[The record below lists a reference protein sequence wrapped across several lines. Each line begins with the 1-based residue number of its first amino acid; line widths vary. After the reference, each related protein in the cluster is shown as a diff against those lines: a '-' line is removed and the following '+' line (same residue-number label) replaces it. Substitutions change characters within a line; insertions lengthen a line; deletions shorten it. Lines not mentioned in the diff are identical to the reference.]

1 MDRGRRELNPREIQQ
16 YVWCY
21 FELHANQRMS
31 VFRFFI
37 GLATFLTASLLA
49 ASVQKHHV
57 AGALLGALLALISY
71 VFWRLDERTCFL
83 IKRSERA
90 LEALEEAFMG
100 SDAEA
105 SPGLQL
111 FREERMKTANMKGLL
126 TTYGQCLK
134 ALFLIFGAIGFL
146 VGAISVC
153 KSMY

>member
-1 MDRGRRELNPREIQQ
+1 
-16 YVWCY
+16 
-21 FELHANQRMS
+21 
-31 VFRFFI
+31 
-37 GLATFLTASLLA
+37 
-49 ASVQKHHV
+49 
-57 AGALLGALLALISY
+57 
-71 VFWRLDERTCFL
+71 
-83 IKRSERA
+83 
-90 LEALEEAFMG
+90 MG